1 MTKTIS
7 KKELYRN
14 LKDVSDDV
22 MQNGTTYTVVQYS
35 KPAFQITPM
44 HSLYLKKYRRED
56 GKKFMFTGKD
66 KSLRNLA
73 TTYKK
78 YLYQ

>member
-22 MQNGTTYTVVQYS
+22 IQNGTTYTVIQYS
-35 KPAFQITPM
+35 KPAFQITPLDIM
-44 HSLYLKKYRRED
+44 PKKKYQKTDIERFIIHEKSS
-56 GKKFMFTGKD
+56 KKT
-66 KSLRNLA
+66 NLS
-73 TTYKK
+73 TTYKQ
-78 YLYQ
+78 YLYS

>member
-22 MQNGTTYTVVQYS
+22 IQNGTTYTVVQYS
-35 KPAFQITPM
+35 KPAFQITPIQVAQ
-44 HSLYLKKYRRED
+44 LKKYRRED
-56 GKKFMFTGKD
+56 GEKFMFTGKD
-66 KSLRNLA
+66 KSLKNLA

-78 YLYQ
+78 YIYQ